1 MKKGLIILLILLL
14 VLPSMP
20 VQMTAE
26 TTKDEKSEKQLTP
39 AFPGAEGGGKY
50 TTGGRGGDVYYVT
63 NLNDS
68 GPGSLREGVSR
79 DNTTIIFQVGGTIEL
94 ESTLKLT
101 GENLTIAGQT
111 APGEG
116 ISLVGHNVTI
126 EADNIIVRYLRFRLG
141 DKNLTEADAL
151 SGRYH
156 ENIMIDHSSFS
167 WSVDEVLSLYANLHT
182 TVQYS
187 IISES
192 MLMTAHHKGRHGYG
206 GIQGGYNAS
215 FHHNLFAHNFSR
227 NPRFPGTEPA
237 LPDGLVDHVDFQNNV
252 IYNWGLFSSYG
263 GENGQNNIA
272 DNYYKPGVNTY
283 DSSRELIFADMDPR
297 SNWFLSGNYMDGSP
311 EVTADNW
318 KGVRSYTDV
327 NVSDSPKE
335 MENPL
340 PDQSATDAFQDVLAN
355 SGAIL
360 PRRDAI
366 DARIVN
372 EVENGTGHFINSQQE
387 VGGYP
392 DFAEVESD
400 IADEDQDGMPDQ
412 WEADHGLDSTDPA
425 DRNDDTDGDGYTNL
439 EEYLNTIAANGSAN
453 PTVSIQ
459 SPAMN
464 DIHETGSDITIEAN
478 ASDSDGAVEKVVFYQ
493 GSEKLGE
500 DSSAPY
506 TYQWSDVPEGTH
518 HLTAKA
524 IDDTGTSTD
533 SSNVVIHV
541 NTEEDISPWAST
553 DIGNPGIAG
562 HTEIDGEEII
572 VKSSGDVAGATDHFH
587 YAYQELTGNGEIVA
601 KVEEITGTDN
611 EAEAGVMIR
620 EDLKESSP
628 MVTTAISYVKGGKAA
643 KTFTRSENG
652 AELNAATSDAAV
664 DTPYWVRI
672 TRIGDQFTSSISADG
687 ESWTK
692 LGTETLSLDD
702 TIYFG
707 LMADAA
713 KPNDHFEKLNRSLFS
728 NVSLQELSSEIPDT
742 PKNVEANAGDK
753 QVTLSWDQVDGAAS
767 YKVKQSTVPG
777 GPYQVVEENEDT
789 NYTVSDLTAGKTYYF
804 VISAKNEDGES
815 FPSTEVSAVPRGDP
829 ETIYYIDDDFEEQT
843 VNEAPADY
851 TVGPVPQVDINRTIV
866 AEVPKDS
873 DGNNSEKAVKLH
885 DEGGTNVTFA
895 KNFAPQKGTVVV
907 EMDFMQPSMAGTSR
921 FFSLQNEEGDKTA
934 VSLELRKPAGE
945 EEYTFVY
952 SKSGAYTKLTDRP
965 EDNAWYHFKMVANA
979 VTSTTDIYIDDQL
992 VAEDV
997 AFSDDLSEEG
1007 IARIASATPGSGGG
1021 HIYFDNIQVFVE
1033 PVEAPEGLDAIV
1045 GDTKVQLNWQATEG
1059 ATSYNVKRSETSG
1072 GDYTM
1077 VAEDVTDTS
1086 FTDSELIN
1094 GRSYYYVIS
1103 SNSENGESPNSE
1115 EIEVTPTANPEVPPA
1130 PEHVTVKARNTQVNI
1145 SWEAVE
1151 HATSYV
1157 IKRAT
1162 NQAGPY
1168 EIVAEDYTETF
1179 YTDSGLTNGT
1189 TYYYVIA
1196 AKHVGGESLNSEQQ
1210 EVTPVAALTTP
1221 AELKAEAGNEE
1232 ITLNWEA
1239 VEGATEYEVKRAENS
1254 GGPFEKVANV
1264 SDPSYTDQALLNGK
1278 PYYYIVTAKNGDT
1291 VSLTS
1296 QVVVNK
1302 PKADDGKPSTPT
1314 GIEISNPDDG
1324 KLRLSWQAVEDAD
1337 AYVVKRRESVDEP
1350 FETIADNVTEPV
1362 FIDED
1367 LTTGTDYYYLVHAV
1381 NDEGQGYSSEQLKG
1395 TAAEVMTVAKEGSGD
1410 YETVQAAIDA
1420 VPDNNETRTVI
1431 NIKSGEY
1438 REKIVI
1444 SREKSNISLIG
1455 KGDQPEDT
1463 VLIYDDN
1470 AKTIGPDGNEI
1481 GTSDS
1486 YSMLAQSDDFVAE
1499 NLTIENDSG
1508 NDTSQALA
1516 LSARG
1521 DRQVYRNVRLIGW
1534 QDTLLATEDV
1544 RQYYVDSYISGDVDF
1559 IFGDAT
1565 AVFDQTVIHSRD
1577 SGYVTAASTQE
1588 GKTGYIFYNSKLTA
1602 AEGLE
1607 GEVELGRPWRPY
1619 SNVAYINTWMDDHIK
1634 PNGWNNWGDPANEET
1649 ARYSEFA
1656 NSGPGG
1662 DPQAR
1667 YSWSKQLTAEEA
1679 AAYTP
1684 EKVLAGE
1691 DNWNPVDRKTLL
1703 NSNAGLTGISID
1715 GEALTAFDPSESE
1728 YEVTLS
1734 DGTTAIPTVTAD
1746 AASEQSSV
1754 SITEAADMSEQ
1765 TVIEVVAEDGITQ
1778 TYRLS
1783 FVTGEEEDNDAD
1795 DTTDENTDESI
1806 EDVEIG
1812 SDGDKNN
1819 DDAEDSS
1826 SNEEDV
1832 ISSTDTDQN
1841 EEEELPNTFNG
1852 YFNLLL
1858 TGLLLLIAGSA
1869 LVTIRRRQ

>member
-14 VLPSMP
+14 VFPSMP
-20 VQMTAE
+20 VQTTAE
-26 TTKDEKSEKQLTP
+26 STKAEKSEEQLTP

-79 DNTTIIFQVGGTIEL
+79 DNTTIIFQVGGTIDL

-126 EADNIIVRYLRFRLG
+126 EADNIIIRYLRFRLG
-141 DKNLTEADAL
+141 DKNLAEADAL

-156 ENIMIDHSSFS
+156 ENIIIDHSSFS

-263 GENGQNNIA
+263 GENGQNNIT

-283 DSSRELIFADMDPR
+283 DSSRQLIFADMDPH
-297 SNWFLSGNYMDGSP
+297 SNWYLNGNYMDGSS

-340 PDQSATDAFQDVLAN
+340 PDQSATDAYQDVLAN
-355 SGAIL
+355 SGATL

-372 EVENGTGHFINSQQE
+372 EVENGTGHFINSQNE

-412 WEADHGLDSTDPA
+412 WEEEHSLDATDPA

-439 EEYLNTIAANGSAN
+439 EDYLNSIAANGSAN

-459 SPAMN
+459 SPTMN
-464 DIHETGSDITIEAN
+464 TIHETGSDITIEAN
-478 ASDSDGAVEKVVFYQ
+478 ASDSDGAVETVVFYQ

-500 DSSAPY
+500 DSTAPY
-506 TYQWSDVPEGTH
+506 TYQWSDLPEGTH

-541 NTEEDISPWAST
+541 NTNEDISPWAST

-562 HTEIDGEEII
+562 HTEIEDEEII
-572 VKSSGDVAGATDHFH
+572 VKSSGDVAGSADHFH

-620 EDLKESSP
+620 EDLTESSP
-628 MVTTAISYVKGGKAA
+628 MLTTAISYVKGGKAA
-643 KTFTRSENG
+643 KTLTRFENG
-652 AELNAATSDAAV
+652 ADLNAITSDIAV
-664 DTPYWVRI
+664 DTPYWVKI

-692 LGTETLSLDD
+692 LGTETLAVDD
-702 TIYFG
+702 TVYFG

-713 KPNDHFEKLNRSLFS
+713 KPDDHFEKLNRSRFS
-728 NVSLQELSSEIPDT
+728 HVSLQQLSSAIPDT
-742 PKNVEANAGDK
+742 PKNIEANAGDK
-753 QVTLSWDQVDGAAS
+753 QVMLSWDQVDGAAQ

-777 GPYQVVEENEDT
+777 GPYQTVTETEDT
-789 NYTVSDLTAGKTYYF
+789 NYTVSDLTAGKEYYF
-804 VISAKNEDGES
+804 VISASNEDGES
-815 FPSTEVSAVPRGDP
+815 FPSQEVSAVPTGDL
-829 ETIYYIDDDFEEQT
+829 ETIYYLDDDFEEQT
-843 VNEAPADY
+843 INQAPADY
-851 TVGPVPQVDINRTIV
+851 TVGPDPQVDINRTIV
-866 AEVPKDS
+866 AEVPEDS
-873 DGNNSEKAVKLH
+873 TGNSSAKAMKLH

-895 KNFAPQKGTVVV
+895 KKFAPQKGTVVV

-921 FFSLQNEEGDKTA
+921 FFSLQNEDGDKTA

-965 EDNAWYHFKMVANA
+965 EDNEWYHFKIVANA
-979 VTSTTDIYIDDQL
+979 VTSTADIYINDQL
-992 VAEDV
+992 VAEDI

-1045 GDTKVQLNWQATEG
+1045 GDTKVQLNWQVTDG

-1072 GDYTM
+1072 GEYTTI
-1077 VAEDVTDTS
+1077 AEDITDTS

-1094 GRSYYYVIS
+1094 GKSYYYVIA
-1103 SNSENGESPNSE
+1103 SNSENGESANSE

-1130 PEHVTVKARNTQVNI
+1130 PESVTVQPRNTQVNI

-1168 EIVAEDYTETF
+1168 DTVAEDYTKTS
-1179 YTDSGLTNGT
+1179 YTNSGLTNGT

-1232 ITLNWEA
+1232 ITLNWEE
-1239 VEGATEYEVKRAENS
+1239 VEGASEYEVQRAEDND
-1254 GGPFEKVANV
+1254 GPFEKVTNV
-1264 SDPSYTDQALLNGK
+1264 TEPSYTDQDLLNGK
-1278 PYYYIVTAKNGDT
+1278 PYFYRVTAKNDDT
-1291 VSLTS
+1291 VSLMS
-1296 QVVVNK
+1296 EVVVNK
-1302 PKADDGKPSTPT
+1302 PKADDGTPSAPV

-1324 KLRLSWQAVEDAD
+1324 KLQLSWQAVESAD
-1337 AYVVKRRESVDEP
+1337 GYVVKRRTTTDEP
-1350 FETIADNVTEPV
+1350 FETIAEDVTDPV
-1362 FIDED
+1362 FVDED
-1367 LTTGTDYYYLVHAV
+1367 LSAGTDYYYLVHAV
-1381 NDEGQGYSSEQLKG
+1381 NDQGQGYSSEQIKG
-1395 TAAEVMTVAKEGSGD
+1395 TAAEVITVAKDGSGD

-1431 NIKSGEY
+1431 NVKSGEY

-1444 SREKSNISLIG
+1444 SREKSKISLIG
-1455 KGDQPEDT
+1455 KGEQPEDT

-1486 YSMLAQSDDFVAE
+1486 YSMLAQGDDFVAE
-1499 NLTIENDSG
+1499 NVTIENDSG

-1534 QDTLLATEDV
+1534 QDTLLATDDV

-1565 AVFDQTVIHSRD
+1565 AVFDRSVIHSRD

-1588 GKTGYIFYNSKLTA
+1588 GKTGYVFYNSKLTA

-1607 GEVELGRPWRPY
+1607 DAVELGRPWRPF
-1619 SNVAYINTWMDDHIK
+1619 SNVVYINTWMDNHIK

-1656 NSGPGG
+1656 SSGPGG
-1662 DPQAR
+1662 DPEPR

-1691 DNWNPVDRKTLL
+1691 DDWNPVEHKTLF
-1703 NSNAGLTGISID
+1703 NSNAGLAGISID
-1715 GEALTAFDPSESE
+1715 EEALSAFDPTQLE
-1728 YEVTLS
+1728 YEVTVAE
-1734 DGTTAIPTVTAD
+1734 GTTDIPNVTAD

-1754 SITEAADMSEQ
+1754 SVKEAADMSEQ
-1765 TVIEVVAEDGITQ
+1765 TLIEVVAEDGITQ
-1778 TYRLS
+1778 TYSLS
-1783 FVTGEEEDNDAD
+1783 FVTAEEEDAD
-1795 DTTDENTDESI
+1795 DSTDENTDESND
-1806 EDVEIG
+1806 EEENG
-1812 SDGDKNN
+1812 SDATTNTDN
-1819 DDAEDSS
+1819 EEESS
-1826 SNEEDV
+1826 PDEEDV
-1832 ISSTDTDQN
+1832 TTSTDSDQN
-1841 EEEELPNTFNG
+1841 EADGELPNTFNG
-1852 YFNLLL
+1852 FYNFLL
-1858 TGLLLLIAGSA
+1858 TGLLLLIAGSV
-1869 LVTIRRRQ
+1869 LVTTRKRK